1 MTENCGLMTEN
12 CGLMTENCEL
22 ITENC
27 ELMTENCLR
36 EENRGVFGSERMFG
50 GCGFVFQGKI

>member
-36 EENRGVFGSERMFG
+36 EENRGVFGSKRMFG
-50 GCGFVFQGKI
+50 GRGFVFQGEI